1 MRILL
6 VEDTPDL
13 AEAIQQRLHTDG
25 HVVDW
30 INDGLK
36 AAHSLSILDYALV
49 ILDLGLPNL
58 DGISLL
64 RYWRAAKY
72 KTPVLVLTA
81 RSSIDDRV
89 QVLDIG
95 ADDYLV
101 KPVDLRELSARCRAL
116 IRRNSGEVSSVS
128 QYGNL
133 SYDRAAAKVLI
144 NQVEIELPKRELC
157 LLEVFL
163 NNLGRTLSK
172 NHIADQLASFNEEL
186 SDNAIEL
193 YVARLRK
200 KLAESRLTIQTL
212 RGLGYIAVLND

>member
-13 AEAIQQRLHTDG
+13 AEAIQQRLNTDG
-25 HVVDW
+25 YVVDW
-30 INDGLK
+30 LSDGLK
-36 AAHSLSILDYALV
+36 AAHSLSTLAYALV
-49 ILDLGLPNL
+49 ILDLGLPHL

-64 RYWRAAKY
+64 RYWRASKY

-81 RSSIDDRV
+81 RSGIDDRV
-89 QVLDIG
+89 QVLDLG

-116 IRRNSGEVSSVS
+116 MRRNSGEVSSLS
-128 QYGNL
+128 HYGNL
-133 SYDRAAAKVLI
+133 IYDRAAAKILI

-157 LLEVFL
+157 LLELFL

-172 NHIADQLASFNEEL
+172 HHIAEQLASFDEEL

-200 KLAESRLTIQTL
+200 KLIDSHLTIQTL

>member
-13 AEAIQQRLHTDG
+13 AEAIQQRLYNDG

-64 RYWRAAKY
+64 RYWRASKY

-101 KPVDLRELSARCRAL
+101 KPVDLRELSARCRVL

-133 SYDRAAAKVLI
+133 SYDRASAKVLI

-172 NHIADQLASFNEEL
+172 NHIADQLASFDEEL